1 MPDTTILGYVSI
13 VPKGA
18 YDPSTTYNR
27 LNVVSYNGGSFML
40 ISATPTA
47 GVTPVDGDTW
57 LQLASAGAPITITE
71 QEINYAADT
80 QGTEPPTTGW
90 QETIP
95 DVTAGGYL
103 WSRVTTIYSD
113 TTTENAFMVTR
124 FGIDGTGAV
133 SSVNGVSPD
142 ANGNVALTISNIATV
157 DQVPT
162 INSTNLVTS
171 GGVYLRINAV
181 LSSTQVKIAPLT
193 VSLAAAGWTG
203 SGPYTQTVSV
213 SGAGTQTQI
222 NILPSPAQIEAA
234 QQGGYTVV
242 FTNNA
247 GTVTA
252 TAMGNKPP
260 SNLVLNVSL
269 VELSGATGAIYGA
282 ALYGESPFSG
292 SNDNLLDNWYW
303 VNPVNQ
309 RGQSSYSSSGYTI
322 DRWRLNGKNT
332 TMSVAESGV
341 SFASSGEAS
350 TLKHYLI
357 TKTTGGTEFSGRQ
370 ATFSAL
376 TSSGELYSGTAVMPS
391 IGNSVTFINTAALT
405 VELVNYTN
413 NYPCIIVTPMQNITI
428 AAVKLEFGPVQ
439 TLAQRRGSIWVLRDP
454 PPNQTLEL
462 LKCQRLF
469 VRYNCRGTI
478 AVPIGDGFVGG
489 NSTSQVRLSIPLP
502 TAMLG
507 PETVSPTVT
516 ISGATLSYRA
526 GGAAANLATSEIV
539 SGTAFCINNIA
550 TFVLNVQEGASV
562 VSNSAGTVIFYG
574 SGGYVDISKE
584 P

>member
-18 YDPSTTYNR
+18 YNPATTYNR

-40 ISATPTA
+40 ISDTPTV
-47 GVTPVDGDTW
+47 GVTPIDGDTW

-80 QGTEPPTTGW
+80 QGTEPPATGW

-157 DQVPT
+157 DSVPT

-171 GGVYLRINAV
+171 GGVYTRINAV

-303 VNPVNQ
+303 VNPINQ
-309 RGQSSYSSSGYTI
+309 RGQTSYSLSGYTI
-322 DRWRLNGKNT
+322 DRWRLNGSRT
-332 TMSVAESGV
+332 TMSLTASGI

-357 TKTTGGTEFSGRQ
+357 TKTIGGTEFSGRQ

-376 TSSGELYSGTAVMPS
+376 TSSGELYSGTAVMPGS
-391 IGNSVTFINTAALT
+391 GNPVTFINTAALT

-413 NYPCIIVTPMQNITI
+413 NYPCIIVTPKQSITI
-428 AAVKLEFGPVQ
+428 SAVKLQFGPAQ
-439 TLAQRRGSIWVLRDP
+439 TLAQRSGSIWVLRDP
-454 PPNQTLEL
+454 PPNQALEL
-462 LKCQRLF
+462 LKCQRYF
-469 VRYNCRGTI
+469 VRVNSRGSVGIPFGYAYAFNETTCRVT
-478 AVPIGDGFVGG
+478 
-489 NSTSQVRLSIPLP
+489 IPLP
-502 TAMLG
+502 AVMVG
-507 PETVSPTVT
+507 PETQAPTVT
-516 ISGATLSYRA
+516 FSSGVNTFFISGGAKTALSTPVSSAVVVGNLCSFAMQATGLTANTA
-526 GGAAANLATSEIV
+526 G
-539 SGTAFCINNIA
+539 
-550 TFVLNVQEGASV
+550 VLQMYG
-562 VSNSAGTVIFYG
+562 AGTYL
-574 SGGYVDISKE
+574 DISKE
-584 P
+584 L